1 MSANLNTKIVTTTP
15 YTVLSSDEIIFI
27 NVLGPSSVILPSNGL
42 APGEDCCGND
52 DDDKKDDSSKST
64 VLKRSYYIKDISGN
78 SAANPVTI
86 TSAGSKTIDNNSF
99 AIINGGY
106 GHIQVVYDG
115 TNWKIIG

>member
-15 YTVLSSDEIIFI
+15 YTVLSSDEVIFM
-27 NVLGPSSVILPSNGL
+27 NVVGPSSVILPANGL
-42 APGEDCCGND
+42 ATGEDCCGNENSD
-52 DDDKKDDSSKST
+52 YNGKKNP

-78 SAANPVTI
+78 SVANPVTI
-86 TSAGSKTIDNNSF
+86 TSAGSKTIDSNSF

>member
-15 YTVLSSDEIIFI
+15 YTVLSSDEVIFM
-27 NVLGPSSVILPSNGL
+27 NVVGPSSVILPANGL
-42 APGEDCCGND
+42 APGEDCCGNENSD
-52 DDDKKDDSSKST
+52 YNGKKNP

-78 SAANPVTI
+78 SVANPVTI
-86 TSAGSKTIDNNSF
+86 TSAGSKTIDSNSF

>member
-15 YTVLSSDEIIFI
+15 YTVLSSDEVIFM
-27 NVLGPSSVILPSNGL
+27 NVVGPSSVILPANGL
-42 APGEDCCGND
+42 ATNEDCCGND
-52 DDDKKDDSSKST
+52 DDDYNGKKNP

-78 SAANPVTI
+78 SVANPVTI
-86 TSAGSKTIDNNSF
+86 TSAGSKTIDSNSF

>member
-15 YTVLSSDEIIFI
+15 YTVLSSDEVIFM
-27 NVLGPSSVILPSNGL
+27 NVVGPSSVILPANGL
-42 APGEDCCGND
+42 ATGEDCCGNENPD
-52 DDDKKDDSSKST
+52 YNGKKNP

-86 TSAGSKTIDNNSF
+86 TSAGSKTIDSNSF

>member
-15 YTVLSSDEIIFI
+15 YTVLSSDEVIFM
-27 NVLGPSSVILPSNGL
+27 NVLGPSSVILPANGL
-42 APGEDCCGND
+42 ATGEDCCGD
-52 DDDKKDDSSKST
+52 DDDDYNGKKKP

-86 TSAGSKTIDNNSF
+86 TSAGSKSIDSNPF

>member
-15 YTVLSSDEIIFI
+15 YTVLSSDEVIFM
-27 NVLGPSSVILPSNGL
+27 NVVGPSSVILPANGL
-42 APGEDCCGND
+42 ATGEDCCGNENSD
-52 DDDKKDDSSKST
+52 YNGKKNP
-64 VLKRSYYIKDISGN
+64 VLKRSYYIKDVSGN
-78 SAANPVTI
+78 SVANPVTI
-86 TSAGSKTIDNNSF
+86 TSAGSKTIDSNSF

>member
-1 MSANLNTKIVTTTP
+1 MSSNLNTKIVTITP
-15 YTVLSSDEIIFI
+15 YTVLSSDEVIFM
-27 NVLGPSSVILPSNGL
+27 NVVGPSSVILPANGL
-42 APGEDCCGND
+42 ATGEDCCGNENSD
-52 DDDKKDDSSKST
+52 YNGKKNP

-78 SAANPVTI
+78 SVANPVTI
-86 TSAGSKTIDNNSF
+86 TSAGSKTIDSNSF